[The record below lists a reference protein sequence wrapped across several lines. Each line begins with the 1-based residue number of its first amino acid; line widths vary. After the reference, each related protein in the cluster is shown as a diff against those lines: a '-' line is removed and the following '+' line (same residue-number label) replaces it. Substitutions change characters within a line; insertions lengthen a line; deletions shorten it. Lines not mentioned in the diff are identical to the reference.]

1 MMYFQMNIMVVHSTT
16 EHEANNPRYVT
27 TVKTTTI
34 TYCTHLKVQLKN
46 FLTAWTK
53 YAQKL

>member
-1 MMYFQMNIMVVHSTT
+1 MNIMVVHSTT

-34 TYCTHLKVQLKN
+34 TYCTRLKVQLKN

>member
-1 MMYFQMNIMVVHSTT
+1 MNIMVVHSTT
-16 EHEANNPRYVT
+16 EHEANNLRYVT

-34 TYCTHLKVQLKN
+34 TYCTCLKVQLKN

-53 YAQKL
+53 YAQKV